1 MDERK
6 SALERLEKKLDSRA
20 ENHNEPAV
28 RRTRLATGRGARD
41 TKSTWQR
48 PDLRPRPP
56 RKIRWL
62 EIAFIGSVVFFV
74 IAAVFA
80 AFFFF
85 SGSNTVSTRNVDIVI
100 DGPTSLRAG
109 DVMTLQVAV
118 TNRNSVPM
126 ELTDLVVE
134 FPSGTRSETDIS
146 VELPRLRE
154 ALGTIQPGES
164 VNKTVRAVIFGSAET
179 EAKTKITVEYRV
191 PSSNAIFFGEEE
203 YALAISQS
211 PASIVVEG
219 LEELVSGQETSL
231 QVTVSSNVPDVLKD
245 MLLIVDYPPGF
256 AFSGGSPEPFVGE
269 NVWRL
274 GDIDAGGERTVTI
287 RGSFSGEDG
296 DERVIKF
303 ETGSE
308 KENIEGEIAAPLA
321 AGETVITLAKPF
333 VSASLALGGTVTTE
347 YVAERG
353 QEVRGDIR
361 YTNNLA
367 NRVQDLEVEVSLTGA
382 ILDKASVNPERG
394 FFNSSKNTI
403 IWNKQTNPE
412 FADLPAGS
420 SGVLTFSLASVPMEV
435 GSFRNPE
442 IDMQITVRA
451 RRISEANVPETI
463 ESNSTARIVVGT
475 DLLLQSNVAQTNGP
489 LPPKADQ
496 NTTYTINWVASNN
509 TNAVANASASAVL
522 PSYVQWE
529 GSTDPSIS
537 FNAVGGIITWNIGD
551 LEAGSAKNTSFAV
564 TITPSV
570 SQIGDVVT
578 IIADQRVYGFDRFAR
593 QQLERVL
600 PSLTTKDAIEQ

>member
-1 MDERK
+1 MDEKK

-20 ENHNEPAV
+20 ESRNLTGVN
-28 RRTRLATGRGARD
+28 RTPLGTQQTSSQTKTGW
-41 TKSTWQR
+41 KR

-56 RKIRWL
+56 RRIRWS
-62 EIAFIGSVVFFV
+62 EIAFIGSIVFFV
-74 IAAVFA
+74 VAAAFA
-80 AFFFF
+80 AFLFF
-85 SGSNTVSTRNVDIVI
+85 SGNNTVSTRNVDIVI

-109 DVMTLQVAV
+109 ETMTLQVVV

-126 ELTDLVVE
+126 ELADLVIE

-164 VNKTVRAVIFGSAET
+164 VNKTIRAVIFGSAET

-219 LEELVSGQETSL
+219 LEELVSGQETAL
-231 QVTVSSNVPDVLKD
+231 TVTVTSNVQDVLRD

-256 AFSGGSPEPFVGE
+256 AFAGGSPDPFVGE

-274 GDIDAGGERTVTI
+274 GDIDPSGERTVTI

-321 AGETVITLAKPF
+321 AGETVVKLAKPF

-367 NRVQDLEVEVSLTGA
+367 NRVQDLEVEVSLGGT

-403 IWNKQTNPE
+403 VWNKQTNPE
-412 FADLPAGS
+412 FADLAAGT
-420 SGVLTFSLASVPMEV
+420 SGVLTFSLASFPMES

-442 IDMQITVRA
+442 IDLQITVRA

-475 DLLLQSNVAQTNGP
+475 DLVLQSSVGQTQGP
-489 LPPKADQ
+489 IPAVADQ

-529 GSTDPSIS
+529 GANDPSVS

-551 LEAGSAKNTSFAV
+551 LEAGAARNTSFSV
-564 TITPSV
+564 TLTPSV
-570 SQIGDVVT
+570 SQVGDVVT

-593 QQLERVL
+593 TQLERVL
-600 PSLTTKDAIEQ
+600 PSLVTEDAIAQ